1 MSILNQYFTDN
12 RINTIVSIRM
22 EKGHEL
28 LESGKC
34 TVGEVPEQIGMR
46 DIKNFS
52 KQYKLHFNMTPSK
65 SIKKVK

>member
-1 MSILNQYFTDN
+1 
-12 RINTIVSIRM
+12 M
-22 EKGHEL
+22 EKGREL